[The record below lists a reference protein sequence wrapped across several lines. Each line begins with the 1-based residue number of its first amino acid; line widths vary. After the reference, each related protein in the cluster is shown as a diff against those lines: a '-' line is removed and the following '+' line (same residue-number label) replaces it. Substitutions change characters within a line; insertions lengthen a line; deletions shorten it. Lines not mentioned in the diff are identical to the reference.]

1 MKQGQKTV
9 LKGLS
14 NYNGPFQVMTANDF
28 MAHLPGFQPFRFGI
42 DNPGWLPEVIRVKLT
57 QSLGL
62 VTNDLVDETTEA
74 VHELFGENPDWHE
87 TQLKQN
93 LLHLVARLSSRVF
106 LGKPLCRNE
115 RWLDIAKGY
124 TVDAF
129 ISSRVLRALP
139 ALIRPAMFWVLPPCR
154 RVRKHY
160 RDAHTLI
167 LPEVEMRKERAQ
179 KALEA
184 GLKPP
189 KIADTIGW
197 MYELAREQRQQKNYA
212 AAQLTLSMAA
222 IHTTT
227 EGMTQA
233 LLDLCIR
240 PEFLQ
245 PLREEVIKVVGE
257 EGWTKQAIYK
267 LRLMDSFLKESQR
280 FHPPN
285 FLSMNRL
292 ALQPITL
299 SDGTT
304 IPKGAQVMVANRY
317 EDPAIYADP
326 SKFDPYRYLRER
338 EKPGQ
343 TNTWQH
349 VSLSSQHMAFGLGDH
364 ACPGRFFASNEM
376 KIALSHLLLKYDWEL
391 PEGEQPFWSF
401 ETNTL
406 AKPNCKVRVR
416 RRKGGINLDLQND
429 ES

>member
-1 MKQGQKTV
+1 
-9 LKGLS
+9 
-14 NYNGPFQVMTANDF
+14 
-28 MAHLPGFQPFRFGI
+28 
-42 DNPGWLPEVIRVKLT
+42 
-57 QSLGL
+57 
-62 VTNDLVDETTEA
+62 
-74 VHELFGENPDWHE
+74 
-87 TQLKQN
+87 
-93 LLHLVARLSSRVF
+93 
-106 LGKPLCRNE
+106 
-115 RWLDIAKGY
+115 
-124 TVDAF
+124 
-129 ISSRVLRALP
+129 
-139 ALIRPAMFWVLPPCR
+139 
-154 RVRKHY
+154 
-160 RDAHTLI
+160 
-167 LPEVEMRKERAQ
+167 
-179 KALEA
+179 
-184 GLKPP
+184 
-189 KIADTIGW
+189 

-227 EGMTQA
+227 EGLTQA

-240 PEFLQ
+240 PEFVR

-292 ALQPITL
+292 ALVPITL

-304 IPKGAQVMVANRY
+304 IPKGAQVMVANRF
-317 EDPAIYADP
+317 EDPAVYADP

-349 VSLSSQHMAFGLGDH
+349 VSLSSQHMAFGFGDH

-376 KIALSHLLLKYDWEL
+376 KIALRHLLLKYDWEL
-391 PEGEQPFWSF
+391 PEGEEPFWSH

-406 AKPNCKVRVR
+406 TRATCKVRLR
-416 RRKGGINLDLQND
+416 RRKEEINLDLQNH